1 MRKRGAV
8 LVAESEA
15 DVLSGQM
22 VAVSTMTIPMAPGP
36 PIIGNMRQMVTATG
50 DFLTRQYLRLGPV
63 FRVRALNRRLLVLA
77 GPEANALMKR
87 QGHRLFA
94 SGEVMQDIHQVL
106 GGDNPTVIELD
117 GPDHRTLRAG
127 LKEGYS
133 GRTLYA
139 QMEKLVRSQFS
150 LLRSWPV
157 RTPIA
162 AFPHVKRLV
171 SSVLGLMATNQ
182 EPAEVMEDLIYFFRA
197 LVQIHIQRVRPS
209 SMKYL
214 PRYAAAK
221 RSVHAMAR
229 RIWDQHHVRDYLESG
244 GDFVDLVRKFHA
256 EHPRLMNERDAVAAL
271 IGPFIAGMDTAAS
284 ATSFLLYHI
293 LRDPELRR
301 AVVAEADLAF
311 AAGFPD
317 RESLRSMVHT
327 RHAAMEILR
336 LHPPAPALPRTS
348 IAAFEFQGYE
358 IPKDEYC
365 IIANT
370 VTHHLPQYF
379 PDPERFDVGR
389 YAADRK
395 EHLQPNV
402 YCPYGLGPHTCL
414 GASVADLLYLVVT
427 AVLFRHFHVEM
438 QPPDQALHVA
448 MNPLPSPDDRFR
460 IAITGTRYP
469 LPQRPGP
476 GPPS

>member
-1 MRKRGAV
+1 
-8 LVAESEA
+8 
-15 DVLSGQM
+15 
-22 VAVSTMTIPMAPGP
+22 MTIPVAPGP
-36 PIIGNMRQMVTATG
+36 PIVGNMLPMLTAMG
-50 DFLTRQYLRLGPV
+50 DFLTKQYLRLGPV
-63 FRVRALNRRLLVLA
+63 FRVRILNHRLLVLA
-77 GPEANALMKR
+77 GPEANALMKQ
-87 QGHRLFA
+87 QGHRLFT
-94 SGEVMQDIHQVL
+94 SGAVMRDIHQVL
-106 GGDNPTVIELD
+106 GGDNPTMIELD

-133 GRTLYA
+133 GKTLYA
-139 QMEKLVRSQFS
+139 QMEKLVVSQFH

-171 SSVLGLMATNQ
+171 SSLLGYMATNQ
-182 EPAEVMEDLIYFFRA
+182 EPAEIMDDLIYFFRA
-197 LVQIHIQRVRPS
+197 LVQIHIQKVRPAA
-209 SMKYL
+209 MKYL
-214 PRYAAAK
+214 PRYVASK

-229 RIWDQHHVRDYLESG
+229 RIWDQHHVRNYLERG

-271 IGPFIAGMDTAAS
+271 VGPFIAGMDTAAS
-284 ATSFLLYHI
+284 ATSFLLYYI
-293 LRDPELRR
+293 LRDADLHR
-301 AVVAEADLAF
+301 AVVAEADQAF
-311 AAGFPD
+311 ADGFPG
-317 RESLRSMVHT
+317 RESLRGMVHT

-348 IAAFEFQGYE
+348 IADFEFQGYR
-358 IPKDEYC
+358 IPKGEYC

-379 PDPERFDVGR
+379 PDPQRFNAGR
-389 YAADRK
+389 YAPDRR

-414 GASVADLLYLVVT
+414 GASAADLLYLVIA

-438 QPPDQALHVA
+438 RPPDQALHVV
-448 MNPLPSPDDRFR
+448 MNPLPGPDDRFR
-460 IAITGTRYP
+460 IAITGARYP
-469 LPQRPGP
+469 LPHASDRPAP
-476 GPPS
+476 A

>member
-1 MRKRGAV
+1 
-8 LVAESEA
+8 
-15 DVLSGQM
+15 
-22 VAVSTMTIPMAPGP
+22 MTIPVAPGP
-36 PIIGNMRQMVTATG
+36 PIVGNMLPMLTAMG
-50 DFLTRQYLRLGPV
+50 DFLTKQYLRLGPV
-63 FRVRALNRRLLVLA
+63 FRVRILNHRLLVLA

-87 QGHRLFA
+87 QGHRLFT

-117 GPDHRTLRAG
+117 GPDHRTMRAG
-127 LKEGYS
+127 LKDGYS
-133 GRTLYA
+133 GRTLYE
-139 QMEKLVRSQFS
+139 QMEKLVRSQFH
-150 LLRSWPV
+150 LLRNWPL

-171 SSVLGLMATNQ
+171 SSLLGYMATNQ
-182 EPAEVMEDLIYFFRA
+182 EPAEIMDDLIYFFRA
-197 LVQIHIQRVRPS
+197 LVQIHIQKVRPI

-214 PRYAAAK
+214 PRYVTAK
-221 RSVHAMAR
+221 RSVQAMAR
-229 RIWDQHHVRDYLESG
+229 RIWDQHHVRDYLDRG
-244 GDFVDLVRKFHA
+244 GDFVDLIRKFHA

-284 ATSFLLYHI
+284 ATSFLLYYI
-293 LRDPELRR
+293 LRDPDLHR
-301 AVVAEADLAF
+301 AAVAEADQAF

-317 RESLRSMVHT
+317 RDSLRGMVRT

-348 IAAFEFQGYE
+348 IADFDFQGYR

-370 VTHHLPQYF
+370 VTHHLPQFF
-379 PDPERFDVGR
+379 PDPQRFNADR
-389 YAADRK
+389 YAPGRQ

-414 GASVADLLYLVVT
+414 GASVADLLYLVIT

-438 QPPDQALHVA
+438 QPPDQDLRVV
-448 MNPLPSPDDRFR
+448 MNPLPGPDDRFR

-469 LPQRPGP
+469 LPQPHG
-476 GPPS
+476 GTPPA